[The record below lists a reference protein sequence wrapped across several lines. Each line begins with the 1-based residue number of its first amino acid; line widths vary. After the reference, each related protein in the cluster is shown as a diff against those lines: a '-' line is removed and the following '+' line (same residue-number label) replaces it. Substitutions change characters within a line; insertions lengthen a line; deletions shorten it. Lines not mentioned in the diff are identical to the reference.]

1 MSEYAEPHT
10 VSRLIGA
17 PPGYVG
23 FDQGGLLADAVN
35 KTPYAVV
42 VLDEIEKAHPNL
54 FNILLQVMDHATL
67 TDNNGKRADFHN
79 VILIMTTNAGARE
92 MSDAK
97 IGFQKGQEGL
107 SQGQGRGVIERTFS
121 PEFRNRLDAWIA
133 FAPLTFETI
142 ERVVD
147 KFIAEVRAQ
156 LVEKRVELRLTE
168 RARRWLAEHGYDRQM
183 GARPMARLIQ
193 EKIKAPLAE
202 ELLFGR
208 LQGGGTAVVNVPDDH
223 DLRIEI
229 IES

>member
-1 MSEYAEPHT
+1 
-10 VSRLIGA
+10 
-17 PPGYVG
+17 
-23 FDQGGLLADAVN
+23 
-35 KTPYAVV
+35 
-42 VLDEIEKAHPNL
+42 
-54 FNILLQVMDHATL
+54 MDHATL

-97 IGFQKGQEGL
+97 IGFQKGQVGL
-107 SQGQGRGVIERTFS
+107 SQGQGRGAIERTFS

-147 KFIAEVRAQ
+147 KFITEVRAQ
-156 LVEKRVELRLTE
+156 LVEKHVELRLTE

-183 GARPMARLIQ
+183 GARPMSRLIQ

-202 ELLFGR
+202 EILFGR
-208 LQGGGTAVVNVPDDH
+208 LQEGGTAVVNVPDNDI
-223 DLRIEI
+223 RIEI
-229 IES
+229 IE